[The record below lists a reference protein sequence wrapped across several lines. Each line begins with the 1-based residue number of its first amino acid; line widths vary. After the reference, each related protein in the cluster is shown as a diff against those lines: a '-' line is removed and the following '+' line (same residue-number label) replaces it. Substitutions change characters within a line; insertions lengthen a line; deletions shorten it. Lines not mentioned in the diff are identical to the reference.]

1 MHKTSKVHISYY
13 FAADWVER
21 RKKKMIVLQEFDALD
36 DSLEF
41 TRADGAI
48 NNEKWKEW
56 KRTHVVLVATWSILL
71 YVIIG
76 VYFGKR
82 LMNEGKLKRA
92 CEFQEKFHEVLHF
105 LWNFLRMILKFK
117 TLKHD
122 LLEFGWNWTY
132 KPRKGLLYAL
142 LDLQGTPRHS
152 VSEDHIKNPHF
163 SLLFAVL
170 RSMRN
175 PSISKP
181 AMWLWIVNLTN
192 RLVQVVEYA
201 KESYINFTI
210 RESKYIPSKNEQLY
224 DGLAWKQSLM
234 SSSYSW

>member
-132 KPRKGLLYAL
+132 KPRKGFCMLSLIFKAL
-142 LDLQGTPRHS
+142 RGTVFRKITSKIPILVFFLQCC
-152 VSEDHIKNPHF
+152 
-163 SLLFAVL
+163 
-170 RSMRN
+170 
-175 PSISKP
+175 
-181 AMWLWIVNLTN
+181 
-192 RLVQVVEYA
+192 VQ
-201 KESYINFTI
+201 
-210 RESKYIPSKNEQLY
+210 
-224 DGLAWKQSLM
+224 
-234 SSSYSW
+234 